1 MTSFVFNGARRGCFS
16 AAVFLAQTF
25 ATFAANQVAVE
36 RPALSVATPSLAKL
50 PMYFEANTGQ
60 ADPEAQFIS
69 RGRGYAL
76 FLTKSEAVLS
86 LRDQGAR
93 SRTIRLRL
101 VDATPN
107 AIVEGIDPLSG
118 TVNYFVGNEPGQWRS
133 GVPTFEKVKYS
144 QVYSG
149 VDLLYYG
156 NQQRLE
162 YDFIVHPGADPRTI
176 GLAFEGSDGVEV
188 DASGDLCVRMGDK
201 EVRWLKPVAYQE
213 VSGIRKEV
221 PCAYAVTGQQVKF
234 TVSDYNR
241 NLPLVIDPI
250 LSYSTFLGGADLDA
264 ANSVAVDRNGNLYV
278 AGETLSLNF
287 PVFRPIRTNSAGNGD
302 VFVTKLSPT
311 AGLVYSTY
319 LGGGGYDAVRSI
331 AVDRNGSAYIAGD
344 TDSANF
350 PTRNPYQAGL
360 SGDADAFVAR
370 ISVAGTNLV
379 YASYLGGQDYDSANG
394 ITADDSGS
402 AFIAGETF
410 SGQSFPRKNFI
421 QANPGGFLDAFVARF
436 DTALSGNASLNF
448 SSWWGGVD
456 DERALAIALDSD
468 TNVVVVGEVLSL
480 DLVNASFPTRPQ
492 QTYQPNYAGGGS
504 DGFVLKVNAFAPNA
518 PSVVFSTYLGGEAE
532 DTANDVAVD
541 SNDHIVIVG
550 RTTSPD
556 FPIADAAQ
564 AEIRSPFG
572 ATPDAFVTRLQRTG
586 ASVLYSTYLGGEVI
600 DEEKNVAV
608 DNDGFVYV
616 GGSTTSLDFPVT
628 SGADQALYG
637 GGSSDG
643 FVTKIRPEVI
653 GSNALV
659 YSTFIGGNDLDIV
672 TGVDID
678 PAGNFYVGGQTASS
692 NFLATAGTTQTR
704 HGGGYSDAFAAKY
717 LALSDLGVTVAT
729 SVDPI
734 PLGSNFTYTVRVYN
748 NGRTT
753 FTGVGLSNS
762 ISPWVRFISATSTR
776 GSCSHSG
783 GVVSCTFGQL
793 TNNAQVTVTI
803 TGRADVAGTAT
814 NVARVYAAEVEQNS
828 GNNVAVVEN
837 VIKGTTDLV
846 VTQTSTPN
854 PVPVTS
860 NVVHTIS
867 VRNAGTVSPAT
878 LVNVTH
884 FFPPS
889 GGSFSFGS
897 SQGGCVFDGAAL
909 FCDLGTINPGATA
922 IIMITNRPANAGTF
936 TNVVQA
942 TLHEIDLT
950 PGNNTSASVFTVA
963 AFPDVAVRL
972 SAVPVNVSVTSNIT
986 YTVAVTNQGFT
997 PAPNVTI
1004 RDVLPAELSFVR
1016 YSTNT
1021 ANCSVNGQT
1030 VTCNVGNLAAGAG
1043 TRFTLTIRA
1052 TFDGSVVNTVTASSD
1067 LPDPVLTNNSASVTV
1082 NVTPASDLM
1091 ISQYAWPEPLTED
1104 NRTAFNVAVING
1116 GPSTVNGVWFTNR
1129 LPTGVTFLSFTAVNA
1144 VCNTN
1149 PAATVISCN
1158 AGTLTNQERA
1168 SVQIRVRAPTSGL
1181 HTNVVI
1187 TRGTTPVDL
1196 NQANNTNSIV
1206 LEVLNGATLGI
1217 LSRTNEVVL
1226 GWPTNRGTM
1235 RLFSSPQLAVPQWTR
1250 VTNAPFSFLDYN
1262 VLTQQISG
1270 ANLFY
1275 RLER

>member
-1 MTSFVFNGARRGCFS
+1 
-16 AAVFLAQTF
+16 
-25 ATFAANQVAVE
+25 
-36 RPALSVATPSLAKL
+36 
-50 PMYFEANTGQ
+50 MYFEANTGQ
-60 ADPEAQFIS
+60 TDPEAQFIS

-76 FLTKSEAVLS
+76 FLTKSQAVLS
-86 LRDQGAR
+86 LRSQGAT

-101 VDATPN
+101 IDGAPN
-107 AIVEGIDPLSG
+107 TTAEGIDLLPG
-118 TVNYFVGNEPGQWRS
+118 TVNYFVGNHPDKWKS
-133 GVPTFEKVKYS
+133 GVPVFRKVKYS
-144 QVYSG
+144 QVYPG
-149 VDLLYYG
+149 VDLIYYG

-162 YDFIVHPGADPRTI
+162 YDFVIHPGADPRRI
-176 GLAFEGSDGVEV
+176 GLAFEGANRVEV
-188 DASGDLCVRMGDK
+188 DASGELCLRLGDK
-201 EVRWLKPVAYQE
+201 VVRWLKPVAYQDA
-213 VSGIRKEV
+213 SGIRQEV
-221 PCAYAVTGQQVKF
+221 ACNYLVAGEQVNF
-234 TVSDYNR
+234 TVGAYDR
-241 NLPLVIDPI
+241 TLPLVIDPI
-250 LSYSTFLGGADLDA
+250 LAYSTFLGGADLDA
-264 ANSVAVDRNGNLYV
+264 ANSVAVDRSGNLYV

-287 PVFRPIRTNSAGNGD
+287 PVFRPIRANSAGNTD
-302 VFVTKLSPT
+302 VFITKLSPT

-344 TDSANF
+344 TESANF
-350 PTRNPYQAGL
+350 PTRNPYQNSL

-370 ISVAGTNLV
+370 LSVAGTNLV

-394 ITADDSGS
+394 ITADDNGS
-402 AFIAGETF
+402 AFIAGETY
-410 SGQSFPRKNFI
+410 SGQSFPEKNQI
-421 QANPGGFLDAFVARF
+421 QNNPGGFLDAFVARF
-436 DTALSGNASLNF
+436 DTTASGNASLNF
-448 SSWWGGVD
+448 SSSWGGVD

-468 TNVVVVGEVLSL
+468 TNIVAVGEVLSL
-480 DLVNASFPTRPQ
+480 DLVNADFPTQPQ
-492 QTYQPNYAGGGS
+492 NAYQRTYAGGAS
-504 DGFVLKVNAFAPNA
+504 DGFVLKVNTIAPNA

-532 DTANDVAVD
+532 EIANDVAID
-541 SNDHIVIVG
+541 ANDHIIIVG
-550 RTTSPD
+550 GTTSTN
-556 FPIADAAQ
+556 FPVADAAQ
-564 AEIRSPFG
+564 SQPGSPFG
-572 ATPDAFVTRLQRTG
+572 ATSDAFVTRLQRTG
-586 ASVLYSTYLGGEVI
+586 ATVLYSSYLGGEVI
-600 DEEKNVAV
+600 DEAMSVAV
-608 DNDGFVYV
+608 DNDGYVYV
-616 GGSTTSLDFPVT
+616 GGTTTSLDFPVT
-628 SGADQALYG
+628 SGADQPFYG

-643 FVTKIRPEVI
+643 FVTKLRPEVL

-659 YSTFIGGNDLDIV
+659 YSTFVGGNNLDIV
-672 TGVDID
+672 AGVDID
-678 PAGNFYVGGQTASS
+678 PAGNFYVGGQTAST
-692 NFLATAGTTQTR
+692 NFLATAGAAQTR
-704 HGGGYSDAFAAKY
+704 YGGGYTDAFAAKY
-717 LALSDLGVTVAT
+717 LTLSDLGVTVTT
-729 SVDPI
+729 SVNSI

-753 FTGVGLSNS
+753 FTGVGLSNA
-762 ISPWVRFISATSTR
+762 ISPRIRFISATSTR

-803 TGRADVAGTAT
+803 TGRADVAGIAT

-828 GNNVAVVEN
+828 GNNVALVANE
-837 VIKGTTDLV
+837 IKGTTDLV

-860 NVVHTIS
+860 NLVHTIS

-884 FFPPS
+884 VFPAS

-897 SQGGCVFDGAAL
+897 SQGSCAPLGGGAL
-909 FCDLGTINPGATA
+909 VCDLGTINPGATA

-942 TLHEIDLT
+942 TLNEIDLT

-963 AFPDVAVRL
+963 SFPDVAVRL
-972 SAVPVNVSVTSNIT
+972 SAVPLNVSVTSNIT
-986 YTVAVTNQGFT
+986 YTVAVTNHGVT
-997 PAPNVTI
+997 PAPNVMI

-1021 ANCSVNGQT
+1021 ANCTINGQT

-1052 TFDGSVVNTVTASSD
+1052 LFDGSVVNTVTASSD
-1067 LPDPVLTNNSASVTV
+1067 LPDPVSTNNSSSVTV
-1082 NVTPASDLM
+1082 NITPASDLM

-1168 SVQIRVRAPTSGL
+1168 SVQIRVRASTSGQ

-1206 LEVLNGATLGI
+1206 LEVLNGATLAI
-1217 LSRTNEVVL
+1217 LNRTNEVVL

-1275 RLER
+1275 RLERQ